1 MRILVTGGA
10 GYVGSHACKVLKQ
23 AGWDPVVFDNLST
36 GHRWS
41 VKWGPLVEGDLADGD
56 TVCRVIAE
64 HRIQAVLHFAAS
76 VFVGESMTNPQH
88 YFRNN
93 FVNSLN
99 LLDGMVQSGVKYL
112 IFSSTCATYG
122 LPQMVPIPESHPQ
135 QPVNPYGESKRFVE
149 RAMHWYG
156 EAYGLR
162 WAALRYFNAAG
173 ADPDGDIGEMHDPE
187 THLIP
192 LVLEAA
198 LDPQRVLSIYGI
210 DYETPDGTAVRDY
223 IHVTDLA
230 DAHVKALQYLQHG
243 GLSRAFNLGTGHGH
257 SVREVVA
264 KVEEITGRKV
274 QTREC
279 ARRAGDTPVLIA
291 QNKDAAAELSWVPR
305 YSDLD
310 TIVSTAWRW
319 RTDRWPAK
327 AAVQT

>member
-10 GYVGSHACKVLKQ
+10 GYVGSHTCKALTK
-23 AGWDPVVFDNLST
+23 AGWDPVVFDNLSA

-41 VKWGPLVEGDLADGD
+41 VKWGPLLVGNLADSD
-56 TVCRVIAE
+56 AVCRAIAE
-64 HRIQAVLHFAAS
+64 HQIEAVIHFAAS

-99 LLDGMVQSGVKYL
+99 LLDGMVQAGVKFL

-156 EAYGLR
+156 EAYGVR

-173 ADPDGDIGEMHDPE
+173 ADPDGEIGEMHDPE

-198 LDPQRVLSIYGI
+198 LDPQRVL
-210 DYETPDGTAVRDY
+210 
-223 IHVTDLA
+223 IHLWDRLRNSRR
-230 DAHVKALQYLQHG
+230 YRCP
-243 GLSRAFNLGTGHGH
+243 GLH
-257 SVREVVA
+257 SCDRPC
-264 KVEEITGRKV
+264 R
-274 QTREC
+274 C
-279 ARRAGDTPVLIA
+279 ARESVAVSPARRSQPCLQPGHRAWPFRSRGSCQSGGDHRQESADTGMCAAARRSTCLIA

-319 RTDRWPAK
+319 RTDRWPAE
-327 AAVQT
+327 AAEQT